1 MVAEVVDA
9 VVGVD
14 THRDTHRAEIAGP
27 AGVPIATT
35 QIPNTSAGFTALL
48 GWMAEHS
55 PGPRILLAV
64 EGSRSYGIGLTR
76 AAAAAGL
83 AVIEVGRPTRTHR
96 RGVGKSDPIDAHLA
110 VLTALRLEA
119 DQLPTPRSDGDRE
132 GLRILLGARA
142 ELVTTATGQTN
153 RLRALLLAGDDTD
166 RQAARDTLTD
176 TRLATLARRR
186 VARDASR
193 EQAIRQAEIRRL
205 ALALRQ
211 AARQLTA
218 NRKQLRDLVTDLAP
232 ALLDRPG
239 IGPICAAQAIVSYS
253 HPGRVRNDAAFAS
266 LAGVCPIP
274 ASSGH
279 TIRHRLSRGGDRA
292 LNRAIHTIAISRL
305 RTCPRTRAYA
315 ARRRAE
321 GKTPREIRRALK
333 RYIARELYRQLTTAM
348 TPLDNT

>member
-14 THRDTHRAEIAGP
+14 THRDTHQAEIAGP

-132 GLRILLGARA
+132 GLRILLAPEPNSSLPPPVRPTGCARCCWPA
-142 ELVTTATGQTN
+142 TTPTG
-153 RLRALLLAGDDTD
+153 RPPE
-166 RQAARDTLTD
+166 
-176 TRLATLARRR
+176 TR
-186 VARDASR
+186 
-193 EQAIRQAEIRRL
+193 
-205 ALALRQ
+205 
-211 AARQLTA
+211 
-218 NRKQLRDLVTDLAP
+218 
-232 ALLDRPG
+232 
-239 IGPICAAQAIVSYS
+239 
-253 HPGRVRNDAAFAS
+253 
-266 LAGVCPIP
+266 
-274 ASSGH
+274 
-279 TIRHRLSRGGDRA
+279 
-292 LNRAIHTIAISRL
+292 
-305 RTCPRTRAYA
+305 
-315 ARRRAE
+315 
-321 GKTPREIRRALK
+321 
-333 RYIARELYRQLTTAM
+333 
-348 TPLDNT
+348 

>member
-14 THRDTHRAEIAGP
+14 THRDTHQAEIASP

-48 GWMAEHS
+48 AWIAEHS
-55 PGPRILLAV
+55 PGPRILLAI

-83 AVIEVGRPTRTHR
+83 AVIEVGRPARTQR

-110 VLTALRLEA
+110 VLTALRLDA

-132 GLRILLGARA
+132 ALRILLGARA
-142 ELVTTATGQTN
+142 ELVATATTQTN
-153 RLRALLLAGDDTD
+153 RLRALLLAGNDTD
-166 RQAARDTLTD
+166 RQTARSRLTD
-176 TRLATLARRR
+176 THLATLARRR
-186 VARDASR
+186 LPPDASR
-193 EQAIRQAEIRRL
+193 EQTIRHAEIRRL
-205 ALALRQ
+205 ALALREG
-211 AARQLTA
+211 ARQLSA

-266 LAGVCPIP
+266 LAGVCPVP
-274 ASSGH
+274 ASSGR

-292 LNRAIHTIAISRL
+292 LNRAIHTIALTRL

-315 ARRRAE
+315 TRRRAE
-321 GKTPREIRRALK
+321 GKTTREIRRALK
-333 RYIARELYRQLTTAM
+333 RYIARELYRQLTAAM
-348 TPLDNT
+348 TLDNT

>member
-14 THRDTHRAEIAGP
+14 THRDTHQAEIAGP

-35 QIPNTSAGFTALL
+35 QIPNSSAGFAALL
-48 GWMAEHS
+48 AWIAERS

-83 AVIEVGRPTRTHR
+83 VVIEVGRPARTQR

-110 VLTALRLEA
+110 VLTALRLDA

-132 GLRILLGARA
+132 ALRILLGARA
-142 ELVTTATGQTN
+142 EFVTTATTQTN
-153 RLRALLLAGDDTD
+153 RLRALLLAGSDTD
-166 RQAARDTLTD
+166 RQAARSTLTD
-176 TRLATLARRR
+176 SQLATLARRR
-186 VARDASR
+186 LPPDASR
-193 EQAIRQAEIRRL
+193 ERAIRQAEIRRL
-205 ALALRQ
+205 ALALRDC
-211 AARQLTA
+211 ARQLTA

-239 IGPICAAQAIVSYS
+239 IGPVCAAQAIVSYS

-274 ASSGH
+274 ASSGR

-292 LNRAIHTIAISRL
+292 LNRAIHTIAVTRL

-333 RYIARELYRQLTTAM
+333 RYIARELYRHLTAAM
-348 TPLDNT
+348 TLDNT